1 MYVAECRVPGCERLR
16 QIQQR
21 GCDPAGVGTREP
33 NDSQST
39 EAGRSGD
46 GDDRVVCGEHNRAR
60 PAFGL
65 AALSR
70 NQNGL
75 EKRIANALG
84 RDGVVFGDRQVNDA
98 ARVRIEG
105 TDFLGRP

>member
-1 MYVAECRVPGCERLR
+1 MAECRVPGCERLR

-21 GCDPAGVGTREP
+21 RCDPAGVGTREP

-39 EAGRSGD
+39 AAGRSGN

-70 NQNGL
+70 NQHGL
-75 EKRIANALG
+75 EERVTDALG
-84 RDGVVFGDRQVNDA
+84 RHGVVLGNREVNDA
-98 ARVRIEG
+98 ARVRIQG
-105 TDFLGRP
+105 TDFLRRS